1 MGYALSAGK
10 SAAANK
16 MNDFQAGAGLKR
28 TPGPLGLLENQPVQ
42 LDGHAPG
49 VQAEGVQEAQNR
61 LTIGDLA
68 RFALEE
74 DPHGI

>member
-1 MGYALSAGK
+1 MGCALSAGK

-28 TPGPLGLLENQPVQ
+28 TEGPIRLFENQPVQ
-42 LDGHAPG
+42 LDGDAPG
-49 VQAEGVQEAQNR
+49 VQAEGGEEAQNG
-61 LTIGDLA
+61 LAVGDLA
-68 RFALEE
+68 RLALEK

>member
-28 TPGPLGLLENQPVQ
+28 TPGPLGLFENQPVQ
-42 LDGHAPG
+42 LDGHPPG
-49 VQAEGVQEAQNR
+49 VQAEGVQEAQNG
-61 LTIGDLA
+61 LAVGDLA

-74 DPHGI
+74 DPHRI